1 MLGGKVC
8 RTWLCGQV
16 ESSPT
21 HTKNAMALLRTCR
34 QVYAEAAIMPLT
46 LTIFSTDCLS
56 YAARDLRKLEPHQR
70 RLITFFQMNSSHPAN
85 IGRLC
90 RPYSLIA
97 KLLPCLQDLHIRL
110 FEVLDTSTHKANEE
124 WIRGYLEPGIQNKPI
139 TIKIEQTDQKWI
151 NVNNA

>member
-1 MLGGKVC
+1 
-8 RTWLCGQV
+8 
-16 ESSPT
+16 
-21 HTKNAMALLRTCR
+21 MALLRTCR

-46 LTIFSTDCLS
+46 LTIFSTDCPS
-56 YAARDLRKLEPHQR
+56 YAARDLRKLKPHQR

-110 FEVLDTSTHKANEE
+110 FEVSDTSTHKANEE